1 MLTNSPAERQV
12 LVETLFDEVKTD
24 LATDFNGLMQLIIPV
39 FKQLMRVKN
48 AQIVGKSLNDM
59 DIAINKALIS
69 QTIKDN
75 CFIYAAFVKPGKHS
89 IFIYEPVLNK
99 FY

>member
-39 FKQLMRVKN
+39 FK
-48 AQIVGKSLNDM
+48 
-59 DIAINKALIS
+59 
-69 QTIKDN
+69 
-75 CFIYAAFVKPGKHS
+75 
-89 IFIYEPVLNK
+89 
-99 FY
+99 